1 MDAELTSDDARRA
14 AHRRGLRDVVLASIL
29 WSLSGIFTKF
39 IDLDSQSIAVY
50 RGLFAGLTL
59 LPFVPRSRWAFRWQ
73 MLPMFLVFGAM
84 TGMYLAAVKLT
95 TAANAILLQCTATFW
110 MVPLSFLLLRE
121 KPDLRV
127 AFGIGLATLGV
138 GIIVTQGRNGQP
150 GEGLGIVLGLASGV
164 AYAIVATGLRGFRDL
179 DPVWLSGI
187 NNLGGAAALSLWIWG
202 QGGTIPLPS
211 SAGQAGMLVV
221 FGAVQMAIPYAL
233 FARGLRVLSAPEA
246 GLLGLLEPILNPIWV
261 ALFHGEVPAGA
272 TIKGG
277 AFLLSG
283 LVCRYLPTPASW
295 KRVATVASESAGPFP
310 PAD

>member
-1 MDAELTSDDARRA
+1 MHAPTPEDARRS
-14 AHRRGLRDVVLASIL
+14 AHLRGLRDVVLASVF
-29 WSLSGIFTKF
+29 WSLSGVLTKL
-39 IDLDSQSIAVY
+39 IDLDSQAIAVY

-59 LPFVPRSRWAFRWQ
+59 LPFVPRARMAFRWQ
-73 MLPMFLVFGAM
+73 MLPMFLVFAAM
-84 TGMYLAAVKLT
+84 TAFYLAAVKLT
-95 TAANAILLQCTATFW
+95 TAANAIFLQCTATFW
-110 MVPLSFLLLRE
+110 MVPLSWILLRE

-127 AFGIGLATLGV
+127 ALGIGLATLGV
-138 GIIVTQGRNGQP
+138 GIIVTQGRNGHP
-150 GEGLGIVLGLASGV
+150 GEALGIVLGLASGI
-164 AYAIVATGLRGFRDL
+164 AYAIVATGLRGLRDL

-202 QGGTIPLPS
+202 QGGSIPTPTS
-211 SAGQAGMLVV
+211 PGQAGMLLV

-233 FARGLRVLSAPEA
+233 FARGLKVLSAPEA

-272 TIKGG
+272 TIRGG

-283 LVCRYLPTPASW
+283 LVCRYLPKPKSWARKAEPADQ
-295 KRVATVASESAGPFP
+295 APGPFP